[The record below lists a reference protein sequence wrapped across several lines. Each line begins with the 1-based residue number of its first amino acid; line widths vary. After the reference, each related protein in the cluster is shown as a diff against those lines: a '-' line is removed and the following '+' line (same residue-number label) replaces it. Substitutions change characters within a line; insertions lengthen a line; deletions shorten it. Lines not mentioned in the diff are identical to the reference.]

1 MKATINRIVY
11 NTDKATLVA
20 EDGRGKEG
28 SHAWTEKLH
37 LTPNGTW
44 FLHGWGGVMTDYADH
59 EIGRSSSAGE
69 RIIPMTREEALTW
82 CEECKAQDAI
92 DTNFSDMVT
101 EA

>member
-20 EDGRGKEG
+20 EDGSMEG
-28 SHAWTEKLH
+28 GFHAWNETLH
-37 LTPNGTW
+37 VTPNGTW
-44 FLHGWGGVMTDYADH
+44 FLHGWGGAMTDYADH
-59 EIGRSSSAGE
+59 EYGRSSEGE

-82 CEECKAQDAI
+82 CEEHKAQDAI
-92 DTNFSDMVT
+92 DSHFSDMVS